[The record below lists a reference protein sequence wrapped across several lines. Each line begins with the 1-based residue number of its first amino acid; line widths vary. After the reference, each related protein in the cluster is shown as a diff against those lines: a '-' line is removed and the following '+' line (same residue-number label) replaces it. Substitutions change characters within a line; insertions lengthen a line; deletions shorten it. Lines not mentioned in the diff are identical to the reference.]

1 MKKILFVTTF
11 IVFNLV
17 FSDFKSEIKRHYN
30 NRIIDLS
37 TISESQYKIIAEY
50 KYKKNNNQ
58 KSIFFRRSLG
68 YKKGSKIKLPYF
80 FYPVFLKFLQ
90 NYLLELKDIH

>member
-1 MKKILFVTTF
+1 MKKILFLTTF

-68 YKKGSKIKLPYF
+68 YKLPYF

-90 NYLLELKDIH
+90 NCFLGLKDIH

>member
-1 MKKILFVTTF
+1 MNWRDGMMDCRNNIYKENFMKKIIFLTTF

-17 FSDFKSEIKRHYN
+17 FSDFKSEIKRRYN

-37 TISESQYKIIAEY
+37 TISELQYKIIAEY

-58 KSIFFRRSLG
+58 KSIFF
-68 YKKGSKIKLPYF
+68 
-80 FYPVFLKFLQ
+80 
-90 NYLLELKDIH
+90 

>member
-30 NRIIDLS
+30 NRIIDLL
-37 TISESQYKIIAEY
+37 IYLLFQ
-50 KYKKNNNQ
+50 NHN
-58 KSIFFRRSLG
+58 
-68 YKKGSKIKLPYF
+68 IKL
-80 FYPVFLKFLQ
+80 
-90 NYLLELKDIH
+90 

>member
-1 MKKILFVTTF
+1 MKKILFLTTF

-17 FSDFKSEIKRHYN
+17 FSDFKSEIKRRYN

-37 TISESQYKIIAEY
+37 TISELQYKIIAEY

-58 KSIFFRRSLG
+58 KDIFF
-68 YKKGSKIKLPYF
+68 
-80 FYPVFLKFLQ
+80 
-90 NYLLELKDIH
+90 

>member
-1 MKKILFVTTF
+1 MKKILFLITF

-50 KYKKNNNQ
+50 KYKKKTI
-58 KSIFFRRSLG
+58 KSLYFLEEVLVIKKGAKLNSLIFF
-68 YKKGSKIKLPYF
+68 IQF
-80 FYPVFLKFLQ
+80 F
-90 NYLLELKDIH
+90 

>member
-50 KYKKNNNQ
+50 KYKKN
-58 KSIFFRRSLG
+58 K
-68 YKKGSKIKLPYF
+68 
-80 FYPVFLKFLQ
+80 
-90 NYLLELKDIH
+90 

>member
-1 MKKILFVTTF
+1 MKKILFLITF

-37 TISESQYKIIAEY
+37 TISELQYKIIAEY
-50 KYKKNNNQ
+50 KYKK
-58 KSIFFRRSLG
+58 K
-68 YKKGSKIKLPYF
+68 
-80 FYPVFLKFLQ
+80 
-90 NYLLELKDIH
+90 

>member
-1 MKKILFVTTF
+1 MKKILFLITF

-17 FSDFKSEIKRHYN
+17 FSDLKSEIKRRYN

-37 TISESQYKIIAEY
+37 TISELQYKIIAEY
-50 KYKKNNNQ
+50 KYKKITI
-58 KSIFFRRSLG
+58 KSLYFFRRSLG

-90 NYLLELKDIH
+90 NYFLELKDIH